1 MSVYIRDYPMT
12 LTVREDVDLPDGV
25 AAILSGIA
33 VPYNTPTEIG
43 PGLREQFAPGSFD
56 VNDVIGKPMA
66 WRHGEPIGVIRE
78 AHNEDHGL
86 VIDRADIADTVV
98 GRDATTLTK
107 LGGMGLSVG
116 FQPVSNAKTPGL
128 ITRMKAALHELS
140 LTHLPA
146 YATAGVSSIREEETM
161 PETTEVETAVVPA
174 PDTREFVTRDAL
186 AAVERQI
193 DALAHIAPVNT
204 NPLAQYRTVGEYH
217 HAVLAG
223 TAEVRALVDQVTGD
237 NPGLMTPNWQTNVRG
252 IIDRGRP
259 SITALGTES
268 PGTSGMD
275 INWPYFD
282 GDLAAIVEEQLTEKA
297 EVNSVK
303 ISFKKGSASLRTWAA
318 ASDISFQLLQ
328 RSNPSYLEAHNR
340 VMLASYSAVTAN
352 VFADA
357 LVAGGTAS
365 AVDYDLAAD
374 TTGALFRAAV
384 FAASLEVDAATGA
397 PASVVLVA
405 PNVFTKAGGWSDLT
419 PQPYGTMNVGGT
431 ATASTLNVSVS
442 GLRVVLDRNLAA
454 GTIIVTND
462 LAAKWV
468 EDGPRLIDAVNV
480 AQLGQDVA
488 VYGFGVPVLYIA
500 AGVVKITNL
509 A

>member
-1 MSVYIRDYPMT
+1 VNTTDLALT
-12 LTVREDVDLPDGV
+12 LTVRDSTSDDVAATLDGV
-25 AAILSGIA
+25 A
-33 VPYNTPTEIG
+33 VPYDTPTVIG
-43 PGLREQFAPGSFD
+43 PGMREQFAPGAFD
-56 VNDVIGKPMA
+56 VNDVIGKPLA
-66 WRHGEPIGVIRE
+66 WRHGEPIGKITH
-78 AHNEDHGL
+78 AHNTPTGL
-86 VIDRADIADTVV
+86 EVTAEVANTTL
-98 GRDATTLTK
+98 GRDAATLLRT
-107 LGGMGLSVG
+107 GSVTGLSVG
-116 FQPVSNAKTPGL
+116 FHPVTNAKTPGL
-128 ITRMKAALHELS
+128 VTRMKAALHELS
-140 LTHLPA
+140 LTHMPA
-146 YATAGVSSIREEETM
+146 YATAGVGAVREEETM

-174 PDTREFVTRDAL
+174 APDTREFVTRDAL
-186 AAVERQI
+186 AAIERQI
-193 DALAHIAPVNT
+193 DSLTHVAPVNT
-204 NPLAQYRTVGEYH
+204 NPLAQYRTLGEYH
-217 HAVLAG
+217 RAVLDGA
-223 TAEVRALVDQVTGD
+223 AEVRALADQTTDD
-237 NPGLMTPNWQTNVRG
+237 NPGLMPPNWQTNVRG

-275 INWPYFD
+275 INWPYFA
-282 GDLAAIVEEQLTEKA
+282 GDLALIVAEQLTEKA

-303 ISFKKGSASLRTWAA
+303 ISFLKGSASLRTWAA

-328 RSNPSYLEAHNR
+328 RSSPSYLDAHNR
-340 VMLASYSAVTAN
+340 VMLASYSMITAN

-374 TTGALFRAAV
+374 TTGALFRSAI
-384 FAASLEVDAATGA
+384 FAASLEVDNATGS

-405 PNVFTKAGGWSDLT
+405 PDVFTKAGGWSDLT
-419 PQPYGTMNVGGT
+419 PAPYNTMNVGGT
-431 ATASTLNVSVS
+431 ATASTLSVNVS

-468 EDGPRLIDAVNV
+468 EDGPRLIDALNV

-488 VYGFGVPVLYIA
+488 VYGFGVPVLYVP
-500 AGVVKITNL
+500 AGVVKLTNL